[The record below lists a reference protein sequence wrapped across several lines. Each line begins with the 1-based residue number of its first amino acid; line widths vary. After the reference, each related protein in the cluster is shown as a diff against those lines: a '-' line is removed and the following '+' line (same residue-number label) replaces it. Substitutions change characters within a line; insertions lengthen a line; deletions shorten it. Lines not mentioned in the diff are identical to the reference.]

1 MDGDTLVMHEV
12 EEDHP
17 PLVEYNWKVGTPLF
31 IMHLHLDC
39 DSILGW
45 SPEKIPSH
53 KTPCKLSGRTFG
65 DCFFFFGGETIPNK
79 RIPSLVDGKN
89 LSLAHSNLTLPVNV
103 TADCGFALFA
113 SLSHLLRDFSV
124 ETIGPS
130 T

>member
-1 MDGDTLVMHEV
+1 MWIVILFWAGLPKKYQVTK
-12 EEDHP
+12 
-17 PLVEYNWKVGTPLF
+17 PLANCQVGL
-31 IMHLHLDC
+31 
-39 DSILGW
+39 LG
-45 SPEKIPSH
+45 IV
-53 KTPCKLSGRTFG
+53 
-65 DCFFFFGGETIPNK
+65 FFSGGETIPNK